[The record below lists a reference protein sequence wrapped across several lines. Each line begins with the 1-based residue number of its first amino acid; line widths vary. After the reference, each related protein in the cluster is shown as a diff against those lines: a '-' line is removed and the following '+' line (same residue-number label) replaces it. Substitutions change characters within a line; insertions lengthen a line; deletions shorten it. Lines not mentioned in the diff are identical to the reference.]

1 MCTGL
6 SELRRIFL
14 ITVHGFVF
22 WWKRVELL
30 HELVPNSA
38 ILALLVNPKYPSAES
53 EISETRAASTARTLR
68 RWNERTGSQSVA
80 PNSSPDR
87 VYLFGKAMLAGLEPH
102 MQKLVGSK
110 PNWRGRWVASLIS
123 STPTEYSKIIPS
135 GPLK

>member
-30 HELVPNSA
+30 HELVVPNAA

-53 EISETRAASTARTLR
+53 EISETRAASRACTSR

-80 PNSSPDR
+80 ANSPPDR
-87 VYLFGKAMLAGLEPH
+87 VYLFVKAMPAGLEPH
-102 MQKLVGSK
+102 MQKLVARSRTGAVD
-110 PNWRGRWVASLIS
+110 G
-123 STPTEYSKIIPS
+123 
-135 GPLK
+135 

>member
-1 MCTGL
+1 MSTGL

-22 WWKRVELL
+22 WSKRVELL

-53 EISETRAASTARTLR
+53 RAASRACTSRQ
-68 RWNERTGSQSVA
+68 WNERTGSQSVA
-80 PNSSPDR
+80 ANSPPDR
-87 VYLFGKAMLAGLEPH
+87 VYLFVKAMPAGLEPH

-110 PNWRGRWVASLIS
+110 PNWRGRWVASSSIS
-123 STPTEYSKIIPS
+123 STPTEYSKIRPS
-135 GPLK
+135 GRLK